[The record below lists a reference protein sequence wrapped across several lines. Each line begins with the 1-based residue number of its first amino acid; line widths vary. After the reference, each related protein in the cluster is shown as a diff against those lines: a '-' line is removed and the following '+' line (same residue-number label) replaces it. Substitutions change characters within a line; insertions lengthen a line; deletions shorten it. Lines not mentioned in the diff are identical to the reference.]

1 MRVVSFGVRQTMTS
15 EGGLATVQDALGR
28 QTAVALLG
36 SRQVGKTTL
45 GLDIAERAHAL
56 YLDLEAPKGFH
67 VACDDLQPDRR
78 LVVYSDSERY
88 ALGPTLQAIG
98 VRAPAEMLTG
108 GT

>member
-1 MRVVSFGVRQTMTS
+1 MITRENIKQLAHGLGADLCGV
-15 EGGLATVQDALGR
+15 AP
-28 QTAVALLG
+28 VA
-36 SRQVGKTTL
+36 RF
-45 GLDIAERAHAL
+45 A
-56 YLDLEAPKGFH
+56 EAPKGFH